1 MWGKEPLGP
10 WRLPP
15 AFALHDGRLV
25 AAWAPWA
32 GSGKMVGENVKAKQ
46 RVRLLQKCSCYRR
59 RISLLEIGNKFGIG
73 VSAESSM
80 KRNPIS

>member
-1 MWGKEPLGP
+1 MQ
-10 WRLPP
+10 
-15 AFALHDGRLV
+15 
-25 AAWAPWA
+25 
-32 GSGKMVGENVKAKQ
+32 SGKMVGENVKAKQ